1 LGFANGPDVITLN
14 YYTSRRI
21 LIIMKKDV
29 NFTLFGIITLLLF
42 SIVGVTIYYNL
53 TYQRLNS
60 DYQSAIDDVRKTKDE
75 LNRTAGEMLLK
86 NEELIRKEKDLIDII
101 NELNLSKQ
109 QVTSLGG
116 YYTDLKGEK
125 ESIEANIDEIKG
137 ERDTWKSEYTSASV
151 DLEYCER
158 SYGAMQ
164 AKFRNVNTSLTRFQ
178 EMGDEIVGYAND
190 GKGYVNDIS
199 NIKINSINNE
209 IDALLR
215 NIDAIEQAC
224 ENGTID
230 EVENKLDDNANDIF
244 HGIGDIKE
252 IVVEIEKAFER
263 IKDRAT

>member
-1 LGFANGPDVITLN
+1 
-14 YYTSRRI
+14 
-21 LIIMKKDV
+21 MKKDV

-60 DYQSAIDDVRKTKDE
+60 NYQEAIDDVRRTKDE
-75 LNRTAGEMLLK
+75 LNRTAEEILLK
-86 NEELIRKEKDLIDII
+86 SEELIKKEKDLIDLI

-109 QVTSLGG
+109 QVTSLGE

-125 ESIEANIDEIKG
+125 ESIEANVDQIKG
-137 ERDTWKSEYTSASV
+137 ERDTWKSEYTSAKV

-158 SYGAMQ
+158 SYGAIQ
-164 AKFRNVNTSLTRFQ
+164 IKFRTVNSSLQRFQ
-178 EMGDEIVGYAND
+178 EMGDEIVDYANE
-190 GKGYVNDIS
+190 GKGYVNDI
-199 NIKINSINNE
+199 NDIKLNNINNE

-230 EVENKLDDNANDIF
+230 EVEGKLEDNANDIF
-244 HGIGDIKE
+244 HGIRDIQE
-252 IVVEIEKAFER
+252 IVVELAKVLER

>member
-1 LGFANGPDVITLN
+1 
-14 YYTSRRI
+14 
-21 LIIMKKDV
+21 MKKDV

-60 DYQSAIDDVRKTKDE
+60 DYQSAIDDVRRTKDE
-75 LNRTAGEMLLK
+75 LNRTAEEMLFK
-86 NEELIRKEKDLIDII
+86 NEELIKKEKDLIDII

-109 QVTSLGG
+109 QVSSLGD

-125 ESIEANIDEIKG
+125 AEIEANIDNIKG
-137 ERDTWKSEYTSASV
+137 ERDTWKSEYTTAKV

-164 AKFRNVNTSLTRFQ
+164 IKFSTVNSSLARFQ
-178 EMGDEIVGYAND
+178 EMGDEIIDYANE
-190 GKGYVNDIS
+190 GKGYVNDIDDVKITEIKGYITALS
-199 NIKINSINNE
+199 NHIG
-209 IDALLR
+209 LM
-215 NIDAIEQAC
+215 EQAC

-230 EVENKLDDNANDIF
+230 DVEDELDEDKEDIFKAVNDI
-244 HGIGDIKE
+244 DE
-252 IVVEIEKAFER
+252 IAVELARVLDR